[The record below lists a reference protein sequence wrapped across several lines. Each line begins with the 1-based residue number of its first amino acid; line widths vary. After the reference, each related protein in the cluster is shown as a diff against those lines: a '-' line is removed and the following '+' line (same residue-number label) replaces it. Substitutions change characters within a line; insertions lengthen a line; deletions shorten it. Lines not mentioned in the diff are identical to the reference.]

1 MADDPDPPRQNYGF
15 KQREIETVNAPT
27 NEPQPLPPVRVQD
40 LINHAV
46 APAKPGAVPQPSPLA
61 QDNEVHAMLR
71 ANVAR
76 DNAAG
81 LNELIP
87 LEKRPSRRRRDF
99 WFLIISG
106 NLLLG
111 SLALACGAAGN
122 PMVFVCSVGGI
133 GMISASLYWVMFHIM
148 DDY

>member
-1 MADDPDPPRQNYGF
+1 MADDSDPLRQNYGF
-15 KQREIETVNAPT
+15 KPREIDALNAPT
-27 NEPQPLPPVRVQD
+27 HQAQPLPPVRVQD

-46 APAKPGAVPQPSPLA
+46 APPRPGAVAKPSPLA

-76 DNAAG
+76 DNAHG
-81 LNELIP
+81 LNELVP

-99 WFLIISG
+99 WFLVISG

-111 SLALACGAAGN
+111 LIAIASGGIRN
-122 PMVFVCSVGGI
+122 PMVFASSAAGM
-133 GMISASLYWVMFHIM
+133 GMITACLYWVMFHIM

>member
-1 MADDPDPPRQNYGF
+1 MF
-15 KQREIETVNAPT
+15 
-27 NEPQPLPPVRVQD
+27 D
-40 LINHAV
+40 LSGVIYLV
-46 APAKPGAVPQPSPLA
+46 LVLFGIWWIVWLGLA
-61 QDNEVHAMLR
+61 IATK
-71 ANVAR
+71 AR
-76 DNAAG
+76 TIA
-81 LNELIP
+81 
-87 LEKRPSRRRRDF
+87 